1 MMGCDLRVYKFLQ
14 MCGGVTV
21 TESVT
26 AYTVCVFMYVGGVN
40 MCVGIVCACIN
51 FIVYV
56 S

>member
-40 MCVGIVCACIN
+40 MCVWVLCVHA
-51 FIVYV
+51 
-56 S
+56 